1 LDRAA
6 NLGRNDLKGAA
17 RASAKRVTL
26 IIPVY
31 NEGANFSTLWAQV
44 TSRIEIPFSAIVVY
58 DFDQD
63 DTVPV
68 VSKIIKEGEARLR
81 LLKNKRRGVVGAIT
95 TGFKEVHDGPVVVLM
110 ADLSDDLST
119 IAPMFRLYCEGFDLV
134 AASRYSPGGDI
145 IGGPWLKKN
154 LSRMAGLSLAFLRG
168 IPTRDATNAFKMY
181 DAAMLRNISVE
192 SESGF
197 EINLELTI
205 KAFLM
210 GYRIAETPTVWRD
223 REAGKSNFKLWNWM
237 PSYLRWYFFA
247 FRPKQR
253 AQSKTEG

>member
-1 LDRAA
+1 VRPRA
-6 NLGRNDLKGAA
+6 G
-17 RASAKRVTL
+17 SVTL

-31 NEGANFSTLWAQV
+31 NEGANFSTLWEQV

-68 VSKIIKEGEARLR
+68 VSKIIKQGETRLR
-81 LLKNKRRGVVGAIT
+81 LLKNRRRGVVGAIT
-95 TGFKEVHDGPVVVLM
+95 TGFEEVGDGPVVVLM
-110 ADLSDDLST
+110 ADLSDDLAT

-134 AASRYSPGGDI
+134 AASRYSPGGGI

-154 LSRMAGLSLAFLRG
+154 LSRIAGLSLALLRG
-168 IPTRDATNAFKMY
+168 VPTRDATNAFKMY
-181 DAAMLRNISVE
+181 DAALLKKISVE
-192 SESGF
+192 SDNGF
-197 EINLELTI
+197 EINLELTV

-223 REAGKSNFKLWNWM
+223 REAGKSNFKMWKWM

-247 FRPKQR
+247 FRPKQD
-253 AQSKTEG
+253 AQSEAEA